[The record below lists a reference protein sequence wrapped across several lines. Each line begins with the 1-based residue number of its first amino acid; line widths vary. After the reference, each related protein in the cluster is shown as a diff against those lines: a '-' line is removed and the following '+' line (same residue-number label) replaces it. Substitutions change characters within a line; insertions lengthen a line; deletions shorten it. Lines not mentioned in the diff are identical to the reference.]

1 MRKRRKRKGGLVQ
14 AVFCLLPDF
23 ILVGVSIVI
32 FSRAIG
38 FISDHFFESTSVHKN
53 TVYSEEYTIAENMEV
68 LQRIDPEIW
77 AICTNEEKL
86 EFVQTVA
93 NAEANYLGIP
103 KPLPVKV
110 YDLPD
115 NRLGQFAHEKYEIQI
130 DEDYLYFCDVNQDGY
145 KETTVLDIVKTICH
159 EAYHAYQRELVM
171 AYLSV
176 DDNHQNLLLFLP
188 ASEYLEN
195 LKNYNYPRDDFHAY
209 YNQRV
214 ERDART
220 YADDAIM
227 DYIKVQL
234 DNNKTTS

>member
-1 MRKRRKRKGGLVQ
+1 MRKRRKRKGGIVK

-23 ILVGVSIVI
+23 MLFCVMIFI
-32 FSRAIG
+32 FSHVFG
-38 FISDHFFESTSVHKN
+38 YISAHFFEGGLKHNN
-53 TVYSEEYTIAENMEV
+53 TAYSEEYTIAENMEV
-68 LQRIDPEIW
+68 LQRIDPKIW
-77 AICTNEEKL
+77 AVCTNEEKL

-103 KPLPVKV
+103 KPLPVRV

-115 NRLGQFAHEKYEIQI
+115 NRLGQFAHEEYEIQI

-145 KETTVLDIVKTICH
+145 KESTVLDIVKTICH
-159 EAYHAYQRELVM
+159 EAYHVYQRELVS

-195 LKNYNYPRDDFHAY
+195 LKNYNYPKDDYYAY
-209 YNQRV
+209 YNQRL
-214 ERDART
+214 EKDARA
-220 YADDAIM
+220 YAEDAIM

-234 DNNKTTS
+234 DKDKTTS